1 MKCFFNNIYLI
12 FNGDCVKCLAGVQSE
27 VNSVVENSENE
38 MEQNAAVCHRRENSL
53 RVKAICLLFGGH
65 EFAWFASAMATDFT
79 TNLSSSPES
88 IRTFS
93 VAESEFSLFA
103 FTTR

>member
-1 MKCFFNNIYLI
+1 MRK
-12 FNGDCVKCLAGVQSE
+12 VSHVQSE

-38 MEQNAAVCHRRENSL
+38 MEQNAVVCHRRENSL
-53 RVKAICLLFGGH
+53 RIKAICLFFGGH
-65 EFAWFASAMATDFT
+65 EFAWFASVMACFHTDFT
-79 TNLSSSPES
+79 TNPPES

-103 FTTR
+103 FTAR

>member
-1 MKCFFNNIYLI
+1 MR
-12 FNGDCVKCLAGVQSE
+12 VSRVRSE

-38 MEQNAAVCHRRENSL
+38 MEQNAIVCHTTDRRENSL
-53 RVKAICLLFGGH
+53 RVKEICLLFGGH
-65 EFAWFASAMATDFT
+65 EFAWFASAMACFHTDFT

-103 FTTR
+103 FTAR